1 MIRRR
6 ALAVLSAVAA
16 VATLSACTTEWTS
29 EEQERAASPL
39 ATAQGNDVVKRPIQ
53 GLIDRQGPPKGKN
66 RAHIAGFVV
75 KVRWADLQ
83 PTENG
88 AIAAPNAIDAA
99 LAKVRDPSSP
109 VYGMKLKLR
118 VFAGVDS
125 PDWAKRLGGAPIKY
139 VNTKPGS
146 SVMSGTL
153 PRFWTTAY
161 GTAYSQLQAKLA
173 AKYDAVPEIREL
185 TISRCSTLYD
195 EMFARQLG
203 SAQNTNAM
211 RAAGYST
218 DVDKKCIKEAIT
230 AHAVWKRTI
239 SDVAFGPLPV
249 LENPD
254 GDADMAFTL
263 QTMSYCRQTLG
274 NRCGLQNNSLSVDKM
289 STPRY
294 VKIYD
299 EMRRLGPPSVLQT
312 ATNARVGEPRA
323 VLSYAVGVGVN
334 SVELPQGYDE
344 WPDAAMS
351 AAKANLAKNPLP

>member
-1 MIRRR
+1 MKRRR
-6 ALAVLSAVAA
+6 VLAVAVAVTA
-16 VATLSACTTEWTS
+16 VASLSACTTTWTPD
-29 EEQERAASPL
+29 EDKRGASPM
-39 ATAQGNDVVKRPIQ
+39 APAPTDNVKKPIQ
-53 GLIDRQGPPKGKN
+53 GLIDRQGMPKGKN
-66 RAHIAGFVV
+66 RQYVSGFVV

-83 PTENG
+83 PSENG
-88 AIAAPNAIDAA
+88 SIASPNAIDAA
-99 LAKVRDPSSP
+99 LNKVRDPSSP
-109 VYGMKLKLR
+109 AYGLKLKVR

-125 PDWAKRLGGAPIKY
+125 PEWSKRLGGAPVKY

-161 GTAYSQLQAKLA
+161 GTAYAALQSKLA
-173 AKYDAVPEIREL
+173 TKYDSVAEIREV
-185 TISRCSTLYD
+185 TVSRCSTLYD

-203 SAQNTNAM
+203 SAQNTAAM
-211 RAAGYST
+211 RAAGYAT
-218 DVDKKCIKEAIT
+218 DLDKKCIKEAIS

-249 LENPD
+249 LEEPD

-263 QTMSYCRQTLG
+263 QMMTYCRQVLDD
-274 NRCGLQNNSLSVDKM
+274 RCGLQNNSLSMDKM
-289 STPRY
+289 ATPRY

-299 EMRRLGPPSVLQT
+299 EMRRLGPPSVIQT
-312 ATNARVGEPRA
+312 ATNARIGEPRS

-344 WPDAAMS
+344 WSGSVLAT
-351 AAKANLAKNPLP
+351 AKGNLSKNALP